1 MQGNKATTLW
11 ATARA
16 NLIGIN
22 LGVLRKYI
30 AYCLLEQSNSKNQ
43 WHAYLHMIVKRLGR
57 TNEQTVSS
65 KDVTRS
71 RCAMFLLLVVTT
83 SIVA

>member
-43 WHAYLHMIVKRLGR
+43 WHAYLHNRLYLQKMLL
-57 TNEQTVSS
+57 EA
-65 KDVTRS
+65 DVQ
-71 RCAMFLLLVVTT
+71 CFYYL
-83 SIVA
+83 